1 MSIATD
7 GFCSGPVLTDSWV
20 LTAARCF
27 YSDQNKIVETKE
39 TVKVFSDIYNKI
51 ETEKHQERDVD
62 RLEFPEGSVIQI
74 YYGPALLKLDKPFI
88 LFDSKTRIEVID
100 VTHYGF
106 GNAEDQNC
114 KIESYGYSKWT
125 VPTKGTKLKS
135 VGNYIKTCKCS
146 EGIKNA
152 CIYSLTNTW
161 ICGHSEFMF
170 NLCKGDFG
178 AGLICDGVIMGIFVG
193 IIGLDSDTCTV
204 TDLQSKECEKATNV
218 NVFVDVCYHL
228 HWIHALIPT
237 MNLNSISCD
246 QSDSAHFSEKL
257 LSPPVQLVLRF
268 VVLRC
273 FTPIFLQTQRFNK
286 NKHYQTKTKLF
297 IEKNTQN
304 LFLFLITR
312 RHPKCECLRPLVLSR
327 ADVNE
332 RKISLEIVSISKF

>member
-1 MSIATD
+1 MKILLCLNCFLILLINIFAHQYSATFENRWITREPKESLVTYAIYIQMTKATD
-7 GFCSGPVLTDSWV
+7 GFCSGSVLTDSWV

-39 TVKVFSDIYNKI
+39 TVKVFSEIYNKI

-62 RLEFPEGSVIQI
+62 RLDFPEGSVIQM
-74 YYGPALLKLDKPFI
+74 YYGPALLKVDKPFI

-135 VGNYIKTCKCS
+135 VGNYIETCNCS
-146 EGIKNA
+146 EGIKKA
-152 CIYSLTNTW
+152 FIDSPTNTW

-228 HWIHALIPT
+228 HWIHALIPAV
-237 MNLNSISCD
+237 NLNSMPCD
-246 QSDSAHFSEKL
+246 QSDSAHFSG
-257 LSPPVQLVLRF
+257 
-268 VVLRC
+268 
-273 FTPIFLQTQRFNK
+273 
-286 NKHYQTKTKLF
+286 KHRSQ
-297 IEKNTQN
+297 
-304 LFLFLITR
+304 
-312 RHPKCECLRPLVLSR
+312 KCTLYTIVI
-327 ADVNE
+327 
-332 RKISLEIVSISKF
+332 ISLIINYYIFNR